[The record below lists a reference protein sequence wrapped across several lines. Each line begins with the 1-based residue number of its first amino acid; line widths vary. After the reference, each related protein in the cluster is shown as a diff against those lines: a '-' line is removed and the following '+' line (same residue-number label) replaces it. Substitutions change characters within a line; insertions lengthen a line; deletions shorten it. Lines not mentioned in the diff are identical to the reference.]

1 MQRFQKTRGVVLKT
15 TRFGEIHKQ
24 AVVLTERFGILH
36 AAAYGACKG
45 KSRLAGMIE
54 PFNSMVLML
63 YHEPVKNNY
72 KIQEAGDVVYH
83 EGIKTNLAK
92 FGMASLVSEIVLK
105 SYGAGEHRRT
115 FHLTAQTLEALERLD
130 EADLWYG
137 GIQFLWRF
145 FHIAGF
151 SPNLDSCIRCGYGIV
166 DEEMIYYSN
175 REGGFTCADC
185 TDPGTVALSLGAVRY
200 LRHTETLTL
209 TQAVRVRLAGRDRS
223 RLKHVLVGAAE
234 TLLETPLKSLSV
246 IEEPV

>member
-1 MQRFQKTRGVVLKT
+1 VVLKT

-24 AVVLTERFGILH
+24 AVLLTERFGILH

-45 KSRLAGMIE
+45 KSRLSGVIE
-54 PFNSMVLML
+54 QFNSMVLML

-72 KIQEAGDVVYH
+72 KIQEAVDVVYH
-83 EGIKTNLAK
+83 EGIKTSLAK
-92 FGMASLVSEIVLK
+92 FAMASLVTEVVLK

-115 FHLTAQTLEALERLD
+115 FLLTAEALGAIDRLG
-130 EADLWYG
+130 EEDLWYG

-151 SPNLDSCIRCGYGIV
+151 SPALDSCIHCGYGIV
-166 DEEMIYYSN
+166 DEERIYYSN
-175 REGGFTCADC
+175 RQGGFTCADC
-185 TDPGTVALSLGAVRY
+185 TDTGTVSLSAGSVRY
-200 LRHTETLTL
+200 LRHTESLPL
-209 TQAVRVRLAGRDRS
+209 MQAIRVRLADRDRNQL
-223 RLKHVLVGAAE
+223 RIILTGAAE